1 MGYDI
6 SYHPIKESEI
16 NEWYFDVLSGKTE
29 TAQLAERYG
38 LNEFYTQKYLNTI
51 NAGLKVQPGDCFD
64 KTHGYYIAVVQGF
77 FRTFYYTRGSAFSF
91 LKSTHP
97 EFADY
102 TRTWQDIVPGAMSN
116 PAENQLVENYSSGV
130 YISAEGVVK
139 LLSDYRENKNIA
151 DKLNE
156 FYTHNIVVFLKA
168 LEDAKKLGTGLLEA
182 TEVVEPN
189 PLDLNRTSCYSNLMN
204 CDTEGA
210 LLYAEVAARQIR
222 EIEERQNLPEGT
234 IAGNVKYVVSSTD
247 STQKK
252 REEKKGKSIWAKL
265 FGK

>member
-16 NEWYFDVLSGKTE
+16 NEWYFDVLGGKTE
-29 TAQLAERYG
+29 IVDLAERYG
-38 LNEFYTQKYLNTI
+38 VDEFYAQKYRNVI
-51 NAGLKVQPGDCFD
+51 NAGLEVQPNDCFD

-91 LKSTHP
+91 LKSSHP

-102 TRTWQDIVPGAMSN
+102 TRTWQDIIRGAITN
-116 PAENQLVENYSSGV
+116 PVENQIVENYSSGV
-130 YISAEGVVK
+130 YIPADGVVK
-139 LLSDYRENKNIA
+139 LLSDYSENKDIA

-168 LEDAKKLGTGLLEA
+168 LENAKKLGAGLLEA

-189 PLDLNRTSCYSNLMN
+189 PLDLNRSSCYSNLLN

-222 EIEERQNLPEGT
+222 EIEESRKLPEGT
-234 IAGNVKYVVSSTD
+234 ITGNVKYVIRSAEATE
-247 STQKK
+247 KE
-252 REEKKGKSIWAKL
+252 REEKKGKSIWKKL